1 MLGTGLLQLT
11 FYISIVVQII
21 TGLVTFGGIF
31 YKLPKQDKVLKDILA
46 LETIV
51 QVIEGIFYVY
61 IIMSFRYIRNYVITR
76 RRYLDWVITTPM
88 MLLSTIIYMEYE
100 NKKLEG
106 KTVDTKNFIRNN
118 RKNIT
123 NMFLFNML
131 MLVSGFL
138 GEGNF
143 SSRLKLHSVRPPGPV
158 SLARNNTARGR
169 DNNKL

>member
-61 IIMSFRYIRNYVITR
+61 IIMSLRYIRNYVITR

-100 NKKLEG
+100 NKKRQIKQKQG
-106 KTVDTKNFIRNN
+106 KHKQGKQKQGKQKQGKQKHIKNKI
-118 RKNIT
+118 K
-123 NMFLFNML
+123 
-131 MLVSGFL
+131 S
-138 GEGNF
+138 
-143 SSRLKLHSVRPPGPV
+143 
-158 SLARNNTARGR
+158 
-169 DNNKL
+169 